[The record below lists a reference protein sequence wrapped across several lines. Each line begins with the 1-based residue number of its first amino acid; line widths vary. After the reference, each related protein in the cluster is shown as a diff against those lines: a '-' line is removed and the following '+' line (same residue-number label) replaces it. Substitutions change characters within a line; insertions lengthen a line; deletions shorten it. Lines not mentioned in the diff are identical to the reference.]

1 MIITTRKIL
10 YDEIERLQK
19 ELKEKNE
26 LIIKLIDSL
35 IYKRRHSLL
44 GDNNLNI
51 EEQVQEFVKSKN
63 KSEEVDSYLQ
73 AVEDAK
79 ENAEKEVKRLNGYDV
94 IADTE

>member
-19 ELKEKNE
+19 EIKEKNE

-44 GDNNLNI
+44 GDNNLDVG
-51 EEQVQEFVKSKN
+51 EQVQEFVKNKN